1 MNRHQRLGFLS
12 RLKGLRVVVEN
23 KKILTGLC
31 MTVGWYIFAIVASYL
46 SPYRPRTIGD
56 VPVNLPPSWEH
67 PLGSDPL
74 GRDIFTQLVHASIN
88 SMQIGFTAGIVAFM
102 VATLLGLIAGYHGG
116 ILDSVI
122 SLVTEIFITIP
133 SLAILLIVAAAIGRI
148 EVITMALLLAVFG
161 WAFPCKVLR
170 SQALILKERGF
181 VKLAK
186 LSGANGLEIVI
197 KSILPNMLPFLGAW
211 FAFVVIGAMEA
222 EAGLELIGLG
232 PQTIV
237 SLGLMLN
244 WAMRHVAFT
253 RGLIHWWLPPALVLV
268 WIFVGLFI
276 VSFGLDEI
284 GNPKLKVK

>member
-1 MNRHQRLGFLS
+1 MNRHQRLGLLS
-12 RLKGLRVVVEN
+12 RLGGLRVIVEN
-23 KKILTGLC
+23 KKILIGLC
-31 MTVGWYIFAIVASYL
+31 MTAGWYLFAIVASYV
-46 SPYRPRTIGD
+46 SPHKPTTIGD

-74 GRDIFTQLVHASIN
+74 GRDIFTQLVYASVN
-88 SMQIGFTAGIVAFM
+88 SIQIGFTAGIVSFT

-116 ILDSVI
+116 ILDSII
-122 SLVTEIFITIP
+122 SMVTEVFITIP
-133 SLAILLIVAAAIGRI
+133 SLAILLIVAAVIGRI
-148 EVITMALLLAVFG
+148 EVMTMALLLAVFG

-170 SQALILKERGF
+170 SQALVLREHGF

-232 PQTIV
+232 PQTSV
-237 SLGLMLN
+237 SLGLMLH

-253 RGLIHWWLPPALVLV
+253 RGLVHWWLPPALVLV

-276 VSFGLDEI
+276 VSFALDEI